1 MYPNDPNTPGP
12 DGMPPVAPRKR
23 HHYIRWTLAGLGA
36 LILAVVVISV
46 AAGGSGTKNSAT
58 PVNTSTAA
66 TWGSAPATQA
76 AVPAVATP
84 TPTVNLATKVTFV
97 VTGTG
102 DPSITYGTDSDNR
115 DGGGTI
121 GELGD
126 GNALPWTHSLPFNG
140 TALYYFM
147 NAQLQGS
154 GDISCKIVV
163 TGPGD
168 TPLTVATGH
177 ASGNYNICSAQA
189 APENTDGTSWTKE

>member
-76 AVPAVATP
+76 AVPAAAAPSPDGTFTGACDYTLGSNPAGGTAVATGDIEAAS
-84 TPTVNLATKVTFV
+84 TGNIGITVRLTITWPQQGYSPLSETKTARVPAGGSQDVQFNRPLTSDQLDNLQNWQIGHAGD
-97 VTGTG
+97 TGCTYDGTITG
-102 DPSITYGTDSDNR
+102 TYGT
-115 DGGGTI
+115 
-121 GELGD
+121 
-126 GNALPWTHSLPFNG
+126 
-140 TALYYFM
+140 
-147 NAQLQGS
+147 
-154 GDISCKIVV
+154 
-163 TGPGD
+163 
-168 TPLTVATGH
+168 VA
-177 ASGNYNICSAQA
+177 
-189 APENTDGTSWTKE
+189 P